1 MYFFVRYTGYV
12 LILFGIFLM
21 LAGLAGTILG
31 FVQPESL
38 LSSINEGLNASNSLW
53 RLSESQNES
62 GTRFLT
68 FLTSLLGLS
77 MFVSGMVVAALGQLL
92 LVFADLASHARETN
106 ILLRSFRS
114 RQRRPAPRLTK
125 PSRYEGDEPVG

>member
-21 LAGLAGTILG
+21 LAGLTGTIYGL
-31 FVQPESL
+31 VQHEAL
-38 LSSINEGLNASNSLW
+38 LARINETLQASNSVW
-53 RLSESQNES
+53 RVAEM
-62 GTRFLT
+62 R

-92 LVFADLASHARETN
+92 LVFADLANHTRETN
-106 ILLRSFRS
+106 IILRSFRS
-114 RQRRPAPRLTK
+114 RPRRPASRLTK
-125 PSRYEGDEPVG
+125 PARDEGDEPVG

>member
-21 LAGLAGTILG
+21 LAGLAGTIYGL
-31 FVQPESL
+31 FWHEAL
-38 LSSINEGLNASNSLW
+38 LARINDVLYVGNSVW
-53 RLSESQNES
+53 RVTEM
-62 GTRFLT
+62 R

-92 LVFADLASHARETN
+92 LVFADLASHTRETN

-114 RQRRPAPRLTK
+114 RQRRPASRRIK
-125 PSRYEGDEPVG
+125 SSRYEGDEPAG

>member
-21 LAGLAGTILG
+21 LAGLAGTIYG
-31 FVQPESL
+31 FFWPDTLRV
-38 LSSINEGLNASNSLW
+38 SINESLSASNSIW
-53 RLSESQNES
+53 RLEDA
-62 GTRFLT
+62 RLLT

-77 MFVSGMVVAALGQLL
+77 LFLSGMMVATLGQLL
-92 LVFADLASHARETN
+92 LVFADLANHTRETN

-114 RQRRPAPRLTK
+114 RQRRPASRRIK
-125 PSRYEGDEPVG
+125 SSRYEGDEPVG

>member
-21 LAGLAGTILG
+21 LAGLAGTIYGL
-31 FVQPESL
+31 VQHNAL
-38 LSSINEGLNASNSLW
+38 LASINASLQASNSLW
-53 RLSESQNES
+53 RVAEI
-62 GTRFLT
+62 RFV
-68 FLTSLLGLS
+68 TSLLGLS
-77 MFVSGMVVAALGQLL
+77 MFVAGMVVAALGQLL
-92 LVFADLASHARETN
+92 LVFADLANHTRETN

-114 RQRRPAPRLTK
+114 RQRRPAPRLIK